1 MEQCQK
7 RLWQDTYNIPVFEPL
22 HGDAKTDVLI
32 IGGGAAGILC
42 AYFLKQ
48 RGIDYILAEGDRI
61 LSGETGGTTAKITS
75 QHGLI
80 YHKLIKTIG
89 YEKAGLYLEA
99 GQDAIEQY
107 RRLSE
112 TYPCDFEKAP
122 SYVYTLNNRRILE
135 KELES
140 VRRLLFPAEF
150 VHTEELPFETA
161 GAVKFNNQ
169 AQFDPIKFFSQIASE
184 LNIYEKTFIRELKP
198 HKAVTGSGTITAKN
212 IVIASHFPFLN
223 KHGSYFLKMYQS
235 RSYVI
240 ALENATHMEGMY
252 VDGEEN
258 GMSFRSFKDLLLVG
272 GGGHKTGKSGGNWQ
286 ELRTFAL
293 EHYPQ
298 SIEKYNWAA
307 QDCMT
312 LDGVPYIGKYSS
324 STDGLYV
331 ITGFNKWGMTSSMIA
346 AGVICDLICGRKNDY
361 ESLFSP
367 SRSIIHP
374 QLFVNIASSAA
385 NLISFRKKRCP
396 HLGCALKYN
405 IAEKS
410 WDCPCHG
417 SRFSEDGKLLDDPAT
432 GNLKS

>member
-48 RGIDYILAEGDRI
+48 RGIDYILTEGDRI

-240 ALENATHMEGMY
+240 ALENAPHMEGMY

-298 SIEKYNWAA
+298 SAEKYNWAA

-374 QLFVNIASSAA
+374 QLFVNIASSTA

>member
-7 RLWQDTYNIPVFEPL
+7 RFWQDTYNIPVFEPL

-150 VHTEELPFETA
+150 RL
-161 GAVKFNNQ
+161 
-169 AQFDPIKFFSQIASE
+169 
-184 LNIYEKTFIRELKP
+184 
-198 HKAVTGSGTITAKN
+198 
-212 IVIASHFPFLN
+212 
-223 KHGSYFLKMYQS
+223 
-235 RSYVI
+235 
-240 ALENATHMEGMY
+240 
-252 VDGEEN
+252 
-258 GMSFRSFKDLLLVG
+258 
-272 GGGHKTGKSGGNWQ
+272 
-286 ELRTFAL
+286 
-293 EHYPQ
+293 
-298 SIEKYNWAA
+298 
-307 QDCMT
+307 
-312 LDGVPYIGKYSS
+312 
-324 STDGLYV
+324 
-331 ITGFNKWGMTSSMIA
+331 
-346 AGVICDLICGRKNDY
+346 
-361 ESLFSP
+361 
-367 SRSIIHP
+367 
-374 QLFVNIASSAA
+374 
-385 NLISFRKKRCP
+385 
-396 HLGCALKYN
+396 
-405 IAEKS
+405 
-410 WDCPCHG
+410 
-417 SRFSEDGKLLDDPAT
+417 KLLER
-432 GNLKS
+432 